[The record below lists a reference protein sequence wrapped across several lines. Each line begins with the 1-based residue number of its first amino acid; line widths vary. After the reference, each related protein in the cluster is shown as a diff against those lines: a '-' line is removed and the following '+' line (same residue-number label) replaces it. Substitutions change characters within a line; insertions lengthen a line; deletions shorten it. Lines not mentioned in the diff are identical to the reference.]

1 MSAPFSGLCVALA
14 TPFTPDQEVDFPAY
28 RRLVKHVVEGGVD
41 GLWVLGTTGEAATV
55 TDSERDALITATLEE
70 SQGRQVIVGTGSND
84 TRKTIAMTR
93 RAQELGA
100 HGALVI
106 TPYYNKPMPS
116 GIVAHFKAIA
126 EAVPGFPLVVYN
138 VPGRTGIN
146 LAPATLAQLWEIP
159 QVVALKESTGNMAQ
173 ISEILRTLPQGKALL
188 SGDDY
193 LALAT
198 IAMGGAGLVSVIGN
212 ALPRQ
217 TKTLVELATAGR
229 RAEAA
234 ALHAKLYPLMDALFT
249 ESNPIP
255 VKALLAQLGICGDMM
270 RLPLLPAQATT
281 HACLAECLKPVLENA

>member
-14 TPFTPDQEVDFPAY
+14 TPFTADQEVDFPAY
-28 RRLVKHVVEGGVD
+28 RRLVKHLVEGGVD
-41 GLWVLGTTGEAATV
+41 GLWVLGTTGEAATIN
-55 TDSERDALITATLEE
+55 DSERDALITATLEE
-70 SQGRQVIVGTGSND
+70 SQGRQVVVGTGSND
-84 TRKTIAMTR
+84 TRKTMALTR

-116 GIVAHFKAIA
+116 GIVAHFKAVA
-126 EAVPGFPLVVYN
+126 EAAPGMPLVVYN

-159 QVVALKESTGNMAQ
+159 QVVALKESTGNLAQ
-173 ISEILRTLPQGKALL
+173 ISEILRTLPEGKAFL

-193 LALAT
+193 MALAT

-217 TKTLVELATAGR
+217 TKTLVELAQAGK

-234 ALHAKLYPLMDALFT
+234 ALHAKLYPLMDALFL

-255 VKALLAQLGICGDMM
+255 VKALLAQLGICSDAM
-270 RLPLLPAQATT
+270 RLPLLPATAATQAR
-281 HACLAECLKPVLENA
+281 LAECLKPILENA

>member
-1 MSAPFSGLCVALA
+1 MTAPFSGLCVALA
-14 TPFTPDQEVDFPAY
+14 TPFTTSQELDLPAY
-28 RRLVKHVVEGGVD
+28 RRLVKHLVEGGVD

-55 TDSERDALITATLEE
+55 TDSERDLLITATLEE

-84 TRKTIAMTR
+84 TRKTMATTR

-116 GIVAHFKAIA
+116 GIVAHFQ
-126 EAVPGFPLVVYN
+126 AVADAAPGLPLVVYN

-159 QVVALKESTGNMAQ
+159 QVVALKESTGNLAQ
-173 ISEILRTLPQGKALL
+173 ISEILANLPQGKAFL

-198 IAMGGAGLVSVIGN
+198 IAMGGSGLVSVIGN

-217 TKTLVELATAGR
+217 TKTLVDLALAGK

-234 ALHAKLYPLMDALFT
+234 ALHAKLYPLMDALFM

-255 VKALLAQLGICGDMM
+255 IKALLAQLGLCTDVM
-270 RLPLLPAQATT
+270 RLPLLPAQAST
-281 HACLAECLKPVLENA
+281 HARLAELLKPLMENA

>member
-1 MSAPFSGLCVALA
+1 MTAPFSGLCVALA
-14 TPFTPDQEVDFPAY
+14 TPFTTSQELDLPAY
-28 RRLVKHVVEGGVD
+28 RRLVKHLVEGGVD

-55 TDSERDALITATLEE
+55 TDSERDLLITATLEE

-84 TRKTIAMTR
+84 TRKTMATTR

-116 GIVAHFKAIA
+116 GIVAHFQ
-126 EAVPGFPLVVYN
+126 AVADAAPGLPLVVYN

-159 QVVALKESTGNMAQ
+159 QVVALKESTGNLAQ
-173 ISEILRTLPQGKALL
+173 ISEILANLPQGKAFL

-198 IAMGGAGLVSVIGN
+198 IAMGGSGLVSVIGN

-217 TKTLVELATAGR
+217 TKTLVDLALAGK

-234 ALHAKLYPLMDALFT
+234 ALHAKLYPLMDALFM

-255 VKALLAQLGICGDMM
+255 IKALLAQLGLCTDMM
-270 RLPLLPAQATT
+270 RLPLLPAQAST
-281 HACLAECLKPVLENA
+281 HARLAELLKPLMENA

>member
-1 MSAPFSGLCVALA
+1 MTAPFSGLCVALA
-14 TPFTPDQEVDFPAY
+14 TPFTTSQELDLPAY
-28 RRLVKHVVEGGVD
+28 RRLVKHLVDGGVD

-55 TDSERDALITATLEE
+55 NDAERDLLITATLEE

-84 TRKTIAMTR
+84 TRKTMATTR

-116 GIVAHFKAIA
+116 GIVAHFQ
-126 EAVPGFPLVVYN
+126 AVADAAPGLPLVVYN

-159 QVVALKESTGNMAQ
+159 QVVALKESTGNLAQ
-173 ISEILRTLPQGKALL
+173 ISEILANLPQGKAFL

-198 IAMGGAGLVSVIGN
+198 IAMGGSGLVSVIGN

-217 TKTLVELATAGR
+217 TKTLVDLALAGK

-234 ALHAKLYPLMDALFT
+234 ALHAKLYPLMDALFM

-255 VKALLAQLGICGDMM
+255 IKALLAQLGLCTDMM
-270 RLPLLPAQATT
+270 RLPLLPAQAST
-281 HACLAECLKPVLENA
+281 HARLAELLKPLMENA